1 MTALGRRWFAWVYDV
16 FGTMLTRATM
26 PQRRA
31 LLEGLDGRVLEIG
44 CGPGNNFPLYPPGLE
59 VVATDISEPML
70 ERARTAARGARAS
83 ITVEL
88 ADVEALPFADASFDA
103 TVGVWVLCSID
114 QPRALR
120 ELHRVLRPGG
130 ALRLWE
136 HVRSEHAAVATLQRV
151 ATPAW
156 GVVADGC
163 HLDRDTVGAV
173 RAAGF
178 EVERADGDRPA
189 HVLIVA
195 RRPV

>member
-1 MTALGRRWFAWVYDV
+1 MRTLGRRWFAWVYDV
-16 FGTMLTRATM
+16 FGSTLTRATM
-26 PQRRA
+26 AQRHA
-31 LLEGLDGRVLEIG
+31 LLDGLDGRVLEIG
-44 CGPGNNFPLYPPGLE
+44 CGPGNNFPLYPAGLE

-83 ITVEL
+83 ITVEQ

-103 TVGVWVLCSID
+103 AVGAWVLCSID
-114 QPRALR
+114 QPQALR

-130 ALRLWE
+130 TLRLWE
-136 HVRSEHAAVATLQRV
+136 HVRSDRAAVATLQRV

-156 GVVADGC
+156 RVVADGC

-178 EVERADGDRPA
+178 EVERADGERPA

-195 RRPV
+195 RRPA